1 MREFYKNYLKSNLFF
16 WLFSIIGVILII
28 VAFILPPLSVI
39 DNSVLIAVGE
49 INGFAALGAVIK
61 AIDNGGSATFHHNNT
76 EVTINGDEDK
86 DEKEEDE

>member
-1 MREFYKNYLKSNLFF
+1 MREFYRNYLKSNLFF

-49 INGFAALGAVIK
+49 IDGMIALGTVIK
-61 AIDNGGSATFHHNNT
+61 AIDDGESATFTHNNT
-76 EVTINGDEDK
+76 SITISK
-86 DEKEEDE
+86 DEQE

>member
-1 MREFYKNYLKSNLFF
+1 MREFYRNYLSNNGFF

-76 EVTINGDEDK
+76 EVTINSN
-86 DEKEEDE
+86 EDEEEGE

>member
-1 MREFYKNYLKSNLFF
+1 MREFYRNYLKSNLFF

-49 INGFAALGAVIK
+49 INGFIALGAVIK
-61 AIDNGGSATFHHNNT
+61 AIDKGESATFTHNNT
-76 EVTINGDEDK
+76 SITIG
-86 DEKEEDE
+86 KEEDE

>member
-1 MREFYKNYLKSNLFF
+1 MFVVREFYRNYLKSNLFF

-49 INGFAALGAVIK
+49 INGFIALGAVIK
-61 AIDNGGSATFHHNNT
+61 AIDKGESATFTHNNT
-76 EVTINGDEDK
+76 SITIG
-86 DEKEEDE
+86 KEEDE

>member
-1 MREFYKNYLKSNLFF
+1 MREFYRNYLKSNLFF

-49 INGFAALGAVIK
+49 INGFIALGTVLKAVDK
-61 AIDNGGSATFHHNNT
+61 GVDATFQKGDT
-76 EVTINGDEDK
+76 SVTITNNE
-86 DEKEEDE
+86 DEKEDE

>member
-1 MREFYKNYLKSNLFF
+1 MREFYRNYIQSNLFF

-49 INGFAALGAVIK
+49 INGFIALGTVIK
-61 AIDNGGSATFHHNNT
+61 AVDKGVDATFQHNNT
-76 EVTINGDEDK
+76 SVTITNN
-86 DEKEEDE
+86 DEKEDE